1 MNAPSGFSGR
11 TFSGVERAAVLMMIV
26 GDEEAAA
33 ILQKLDPEEVRELG
47 TAMMNVADVS
57 EWEMAQVLDDFT
69 GRAQERSA
77 IQFDPR
83 PKVETVVTKALGPER
98 ASTMLARILPPE
110 PNESIAQLAWM
121 DANEIAAMLEEEH
134 PQIAAVLLAHLEPE
148 TAGKVLEMLPEAIQ
162 PQVLRRVAKLGPVT
176 ADAIATLTALLE
188 RHSAQPRRQ
197 VGLQMGGTREAA
209 KIMSSVRKVTEQKV
223 MPKLAKLDREVAK
236 AIEEAMFV
244 FDNLLELDDKNMG
257 TLLRNIES
265 DVLVRS
271 LKGVDEEGRNRF
283 LACMSSRAADTIR
296 DEMEARGP
304 MKMAEVLDAQKAM
317 IAIARQLVKDGTIT
331 MPGGGG
337 DDDYV

>member
-1 MNAPSGFSGR
+1 MNVPRNF
-11 TFSGVERAAVLMMIV
+11 TGVERAAVLMMVV

-33 ILQKLDPEEVRELG
+33 ILQKLDPEEVRQLG

-83 PKVETVVTKALGPER
+83 PKLESVVTKALGPER
-98 ASTMLARILPPE
+98 ASTILSRILPPE
-110 PNESIAQLAWM
+110 PNESIATLQWM
-121 DANEIAAMLEEEH
+121 DATEIAAILEEEH
-134 PQIAAVLLAHLEPE
+134 PQIAAVLLAHLEPA
-148 TAGKVLEMLPEAIQ
+148 TAGQVLEMLPEAVQ

-176 ADAIATLTALLE
+176 PEALATLTALLE
-188 RHSAQPRRQ
+188 RHSGQPRR
-197 VGLQMGGTREAA
+197 VAGVQMGGTREAA
-209 KIMSSVRKVTEQKV
+209 KIMSSVRKITEQKV
-223 MPKLAKLDREVAK
+223 MPKLAKLDREVAR

-265 DVLVRS
+265 DILVRS
-271 LKGVDEEGRNRF
+271 LKGTDEAARNRF
-283 LACMSSRAADTIR
+283 LSCMSSRAADTIR

-304 MKMAEVLDAQKAM
+304 MKLAEVLEAQKVM
-317 IAIARQLVKDGTIT
+317 IAIARQLVKDGTIV
-331 MPGGGG
+331 MPGSGG

>member
-1 MNAPSGFSGR
+1 MNAPRRF
-11 TFSGVERAAVLMMIV
+11 TGVERAAVLMMVV

-33 ILQKLDPEEVRELG
+33 ILQKLDPDEVRQLG
-47 TAMMNVADVS
+47 SAMMAVADVS

-83 PKVETVVTKALGPER
+83 PKLETVVTRALGPER
-98 ASTMLARILPPE
+98 AGAVLASILPPE
-110 PNESIAQLAWM
+110 PAESITALAWM
-121 DANEIAAMLEEEH
+121 DATEIAGMLEDEH
-134 PQIAAVLLAHLEPE
+134 PQIAAVLLAHLDP
-148 TAGKVLEMLPEAIQ
+148 AVAAQVLEMLPEANQ
-162 PQVLRRVAKLGPVT
+162 PQVLRRVARLGPVT
-176 ADAIATLTALLE
+176 PDAIATLTQLLE
-188 RHSAQPRRQ
+188 RHAGQPKR
-197 VGLQMGGTREAA
+197 VAGVQMGGTREAA
-209 KIMSSVRKVTEQKV
+209 KIMSSARKITEQKV
-223 MPKLAKLDREVAK
+223 MPKLAKIDREIAR

-257 TLLRNIES
+257 TLLRNIDS

-271 LKGVDEEGRNRF
+271 LKGVDEAARTRF
-283 LACMSSRAADTIR
+283 LSCMSSRAADTIR
-296 DEMEARGP
+296 DELEARGP

>member
-1 MNAPSGFSGR
+1 MNAPRNF
-11 TFSGVERAAVLMMIV
+11 TGVERAAVLMMVV

-33 ILQKLDPEEVRELG
+33 ILQKLDPEEVRQLG

-83 PKVETVVTKALGPER
+83 PKLESVVTKALGPER
-98 ASTMLARILPPE
+98 ASTILARILPPE
-110 PNESIAQLAWM
+110 PNESIATLQWM
-121 DANEIAAMLEEEH
+121 DATEIAAMLEEEH
-134 PQIAAVLLAHLEPE
+134 PQIAAVLLAHLEPT
-148 TAGKVLEMLPEAIQ
+148 TAGQVLEMLPEAVQ

-176 ADAIATLTALLE
+176 PEALATLTALLE
-188 RHSAQPRRQ
+188 RHSGQPRR
-197 VGLQMGGTREAA
+197 VAGVQMGGTREAA

-223 MPKLAKLDREVAK
+223 MPKLAKLDREVAR

-265 DVLVRS
+265 DILVRS
-271 LKGVDEEGRNRF
+271 LKGADEAARNRF

-304 MKMAEVLDAQKAM
+304 MKLAEVLEAQKVM
-317 IAIARQLVKDGTIT
+317 IAIARQLVKDGTIM
-331 MPGGGG
+331 MPGSGG

>member
-1 MNAPSGFSGR
+1 MNAPR
-11 TFSGVERAAVLMMIV
+11 NFSGVERAAVLMMIV
-26 GDEEAAA
+26 GDEEAAE
-33 ILQKLDPEEVRELG
+33 ILRKLDPDEVRELG
-47 TAMMNVADVS
+47 AAMMNVADVS

-69 GRAQERSA
+69 GRAQQRSA

-83 PKVETVVTKALGPER
+83 PKVQSVVKLALGEER
-98 ASTMLARILPPE
+98 ASTMLSRILPPE
-110 PNESIAQLAWM
+110 PNESISQLAWM
-121 DANEIAAMLEEEH
+121 DATEIAAMLEEEH
-134 PQIAAVLLAHLEPE
+134 PQIAAVLLAHLAPE
-148 TAGKVLEMLPEAIQ
+148 VAGKVLEMLPEAIQ
-162 PQVLRRVAKLGPVT
+162 PQVLRRVARLGPVT
-176 ADAIATLTALLE
+176 PEAITTLTALLE
-188 RHSAQPRRQ
+188 RHSHQPRKAEG
-197 VGLQMGGTREAA
+197 VQMGGTREAA
-209 KIMSSVRKVTEQKV
+209 KIMSAVRKITEQKV

-283 LACMSSRAADTIR
+283 LSCMSSRAADTIR

>member
-1 MNAPSGFSGR
+1 MNAPRS
-11 TFSGVERAAVLMMIV
+11 FSGVERAAVLMMVV

-33 ILQKLDPEEVRELG
+33 ILQKLDPEEVRQLG
-47 TAMMNVADVS
+47 TAMMSVADVS

-83 PKVETVVTKALGPER
+83 PKLESVVTKALGPER
-98 ASTMLARILPPE
+98 ASTILSRILPPE
-110 PNESIAQLAWM
+110 PNESISVLQWM
-121 DANEIAAMLEEEH
+121 DASEIAAMLEEEH
-134 PQIAAVLLAHLEPE
+134 PQIAAVLLAHLEPA
-148 TAGKVLEMLPEAIQ
+148 TAGQVLEMLPEAVQ

-176 ADAIATLTALLE
+176 PDALATLTALLE
-188 RHSAQPRRQ
+188 RHSGQPRR
-197 VGLQMGGTREAA
+197 VAGVQMGGTREAA

-223 MPKLAKLDREVAK
+223 MPKLAKLDREVAR

-271 LKGVDEEGRNRF
+271 LKGADEAARNRF
-283 LACMSSRAADTIR
+283 LSCMSSRAADTIR

-304 MKMAEVLDAQKAM
+304 MKLAEVLEAQKVM

-331 MPGGGG
+331 MPGSGG

>member
-1 MNAPSGFSGR
+1 MNAPRNF
-11 TFSGVERAAVLMMIV
+11 TGVERAAVLMMVV

-33 ILQKLDPEEVRELG
+33 ILQKLDPEEVRQLG
-47 TAMMNVADVS
+47 TAMMSVADVS

-83 PKVETVVTKALGPER
+83 PKLESVVTRALGPER
-98 ASTMLARILPPE
+98 ASTILSRILPPE
-110 PNESIAQLAWM
+110 PNESISTLQWM
-121 DANEIAAMLEEEH
+121 DATEIAAMLEEEH
-134 PQIAAVLLAHLEPE
+134 PQIAAVLLAHLEPA
-148 TAGKVLEMLPEAIQ
+148 TAGQVLEMLPEAIQ

-176 ADAIATLTALLE
+176 AEALATLTALLE
-188 RHSAQPRRQ
+188 RHTSQPRR
-197 VGLQMGGTREAA
+197 VAGIQMGGTREAA

-223 MPKLAKLDREVAK
+223 MPKLAKLDRDVAR

-271 LKGVDEEGRNRF
+271 LKGADEAARTRF
-283 LACMSSRAADTIR
+283 LSCMSSRAADTIR

-304 MKMAEVLDAQKAM
+304 MKLAEVLEAQKVM

>member
-1 MNAPSGFSGR
+1 MNAPRRF
-11 TFSGVERAAVLMMIV
+11 TGVERAAVLMMVV

-33 ILQKLDPEEVRELG
+33 ILQKLDPDEVRQLG
-47 TAMMNVADVS
+47 SAMMAVADVS

-83 PKVETVVTKALGPER
+83 PKLETVVTRALGPER
-98 ASTMLARILPPE
+98 AGAVLASILPPE
-110 PNESIAQLAWM
+110 PAESITALAWM
-121 DANEIAAMLEEEH
+121 DATEIAGMLEDEH
-134 PQIAAVLLAHLEPE
+134 PQIAAVLLAHLDP
-148 TAGKVLEMLPEAIQ
+148 AVAAQVLEMLPEASQ
-162 PQVLRRVAKLGPVT
+162 PQVLRRVARLGPVT
-176 ADAIATLTALLE
+176 PDAIATLTQLLE
-188 RHSAQPRRQ
+188 RHAGQPKR
-197 VGLQMGGTREAA
+197 VAGVQMGGTREAA
-209 KIMSSVRKVTEQKV
+209 KIMSSARKITEQKV
-223 MPKLAKLDREVAK
+223 MPKLAKIDREIAR

-257 TLLRNIES
+257 TLLRNIDS

-271 LKGVDEEGRNRF
+271 LKGVDEAARTRF
-283 LACMSSRAADTIR
+283 LSCMSSRAADTIR

>member
-1 MNAPSGFSGR
+1 MNAPSNFSGR
-11 TFSGVERAAVLMMIV
+11 KFSGVERAAVLMMVV

-33 ILQKLDPEEVRELG
+33 ILQKLDPDEVRQLG
-47 TAMMNVADVS
+47 TAMMSVADVS

-83 PKVETVVTKALGPER
+83 PKLESVVTKALGPER
-98 ASTMLARILPPE
+98 ASTILSRILPPE
-110 PNESIAQLAWM
+110 PNESISALQWM
-121 DANEIAAMLEEEH
+121 DATEIAAMLEEEH
-134 PQIAAVLLAHLEPE
+134 PQIAAVLLAHLEPA
-148 TAGKVLEMLPEAIQ
+148 TAGQVLEMLPEAVQ

-176 ADAIATLTALLE
+176 AEALATLTALLE
-188 RHSAQPRRQ
+188 RHSSQPRRAAG
-197 VGLQMGGTREAA
+197 VQMGGTREAA

-223 MPKLAKLDREVAK
+223 MPKLAKLDREVAR

-265 DVLVRS
+265 DVLVRA
-271 LKGVDEEGRNRF
+271 LKGADEEARNRF
-283 LACMSSRAADTIR
+283 LSCMSSRAADTIR

-304 MKMAEVLDAQKAM
+304 MKLSEVLEAQKVM

>member
-1 MNAPSGFSGR
+1 MNAPRRF
-11 TFSGVERAAVLMMIV
+11 TGVECAAVLMMVV

-33 ILQKLDPEEVRELG
+33 ILQKLDPDEVRQLG
-47 TAMMNVADVS
+47 SAMMAVADVS

-83 PKVETVVTKALGPER
+83 PKLETVVTRALGPER
-98 ASTMLARILPPE
+98 AGAVLASILPPE
-110 PNESIAQLAWM
+110 PAESITALAWM
-121 DANEIAAMLEEEH
+121 DATEIAGMLEDEH
-134 PQIAAVLLAHLEPE
+134 PQIAAVLLAHLDP
-148 TAGKVLEMLPEAIQ
+148 AVAAQVLEMLPEANQ
-162 PQVLRRVAKLGPVT
+162 PQVLRRVARLGPVT
-176 ADAIATLTALLE
+176 PDAIATLTQLLE
-188 RHSAQPRRQ
+188 RHAGQPKR
-197 VGLQMGGTREAA
+197 VAGVQMGGTREAA
-209 KIMSSVRKVTEQKV
+209 KIMSSARKITEQKV
-223 MPKLAKLDREVAK
+223 MPKLAKIDREIAR

-257 TLLRNIES
+257 TLLRNIDS

-271 LKGVDEEGRNRF
+271 LKGVDEAARTRF
-283 LACMSSRAADTIR
+283 LSCMSSRAADTIR

>member
-1 MNAPSGFSGR
+1 MNAPRRF
-11 TFSGVERAAVLMMIV
+11 TGVERAAVLMMVV

-33 ILQKLDPEEVRELG
+33 ILQKLDPDEVRQLG
-47 TAMMNVADVS
+47 SAMMAVADVS

-83 PKVETVVTKALGPER
+83 PKLETVVTKALGPER
-98 ASTMLARILPPE
+98 AGAVLASILPPE
-110 PNESIAQLAWM
+110 PAESISALAWM
-121 DANEIAAMLEEEH
+121 DATEIAGMLEDEH
-134 PQIAAVLLAHLEPE
+134 PQIAAVLLAHLDP
-148 TAGKVLEMLPEAIQ
+148 AVAAQVLEMLPEANQ
-162 PQVLRRVAKLGPVT
+162 PQVLRRVARLGPVT
-176 ADAIATLTALLE
+176 PDAIATLTQLLE
-188 RHSAQPRRQ
+188 RHAGQPKR
-197 VGLQMGGTREAA
+197 VAGLQMGGTREAA
-209 KIMSSVRKVTEQKV
+209 KIMSSARKITEQKV
-223 MPKLAKLDREVAK
+223 MPKLAKIDREIAR

-257 TLLRNIES
+257 TLLRNIDS

-271 LKGVDEEGRNRF
+271 LKGVDEAARTRF
-283 LACMSSRAADTIR
+283 LSCMSSRAADTIR
-296 DEMEARGP
+296 DELEARGP

>member
-1 MNAPSGFSGR
+1 MNAPRRF
-11 TFSGVERAAVLMMIV
+11 TGVERAAVLMMVV

-33 ILQKLDPEEVRELG
+33 ILQKLDPDEVRQLG
-47 TAMMNVADVS
+47 TAMMAVADVS

-83 PKVETVVTKALGPER
+83 PKLETVVTRALGPER
-98 ASTMLARILPPE
+98 AGTVLASILPPE
-110 PNESIAQLAWM
+110 PAESISALAWM
-121 DANEIAAMLEEEH
+121 DATEIAGMLEDEH
-134 PQIAAVLLAHLEPE
+134 PQIAAVLLAHLDP
-148 TAGKVLEMLPEAIQ
+148 AVAAQVLEMLPEAIQ
-162 PQVLRRVAKLGPVT
+162 PQVLRRVARLGPVT
-176 ADAIATLTALLE
+176 PDAIATLTQLLE
-188 RHSAQPRRQ
+188 RHAGQPKRVAGVR
-197 VGLQMGGTREAA
+197 MGGAREAA
-209 KIMSSVRKVTEQKV
+209 KIMSSARKITEQKV
-223 MPKLAKLDREVAK
+223 MPKLAKIDREIAR

-257 TLLRNIES
+257 TLLRNIDS

-271 LKGVDEEGRNRF
+271 LKGVDEAARTRF
-283 LACMSSRAADTIR
+283 LSCMSSRAADTIR

-317 IAIARQLVKDGTIT
+317 IAVARQLVKDGTIT

>member
-1 MNAPSGFSGR
+1 MNAPRRF
-11 TFSGVERAAVLMMIV
+11 TGVERAAVLMMVV

-33 ILQKLDPEEVRELG
+33 ILQKLDPDEVRQLG
-47 TAMMNVADVS
+47 SAMMAVADVS

-83 PKVETVVTKALGPER
+83 PKLETVVTRALGPER
-98 ASTMLARILPPE
+98 AGAVLASILPPE
-110 PNESIAQLAWM
+110 PAESISALAWM
-121 DANEIAAMLEEEH
+121 DATEIAGMLEDEH
-134 PQIAAVLLAHLEPE
+134 PQIAAVLLAHLDP
-148 TAGKVLEMLPEAIQ
+148 AVAAQVLEMLPEANQ
-162 PQVLRRVAKLGPVT
+162 PQVLRRVARLGPVT
-176 ADAIATLTALLE
+176 PDAIATLTQLLE
-188 RHSAQPRRQ
+188 RHAGQPKR
-197 VGLQMGGTREAA
+197 VAGVQMGGTREAA
-209 KIMSSVRKVTEQKV
+209 KIMSSARKITEQKV
-223 MPKLAKLDREVAK
+223 MPKLAKIDREIAR

-257 TLLRNIES
+257 TLLRNIDS

-271 LKGVDEEGRNRF
+271 LKGVDEAARTRF
-283 LACMSSRAADTIR
+283 LSCMSSRAADTIR

-317 IAIARQLVKDGTIT
+317 IGIARQLVKDGTIT

>member
-1 MNAPSGFSGR
+1 VNAPRNF
-11 TFSGVERAAVLMMIV
+11 TGVERAAVLMMIV

-33 ILQKLDPEEVRELG
+33 ILQKLDPEEVRQLG
-47 TAMMNVADVS
+47 AAMMNVADVS

-69 GRAQERSA
+69 GRAQERSS
-77 IQFDPR
+77 IQFNPR
-83 PKVETVVTKALGPER
+83 PKVESVVTRALGADKAETIL
-98 ASTMLARILPPE
+98 SRILPPE
-110 PNESIAQLAWM
+110 PNESISALAWM
-121 DANEIAAMLEEEH
+121 DATEIAGMLEEEH
-134 PQIAAVLLAHLEPE
+134 PQIAAVLLAHLEAE
-148 TAGKVLEMLPEAIQ
+148 VAGKVLEMLPEAIQ
-162 PQVLRRVAKLGPVT
+162 PQVLRRLAKLGPVT
-176 ADAIATLTALLE
+176 PEAIATLTAVLE
-188 RHSAQPRRQ
+188 RHSTKPRRAA
-197 VGLQMGGTREAA
+197 GLQMGGTREAA
-209 KIMSSVRKVTEQKV
+209 KIMSSVRKITEQKV

-271 LKGVDEEGRNRF
+271 LKGVDEAARTRF

-304 MKMAEVLDAQKAM
+304 MKLSEVLDAQKVM
-317 IAIARQLVKDGTIT
+317 ISIARQLVKDGTIT

>member
-1 MNAPSGFSGR
+1 MNAPRNF
-11 TFSGVERAAVLMMIV
+11 TGVERAAVLMMIV
-26 GDEEAAA
+26 GDEEAAE
-33 ILQKLDPEEVRELG
+33 ILRKLDPDEVRELG
-47 TAMMNVADVS
+47 AAMMNVADVS

-83 PKVETVVTKALGPER
+83 PKVQSVVTLALGEER
-98 ASTMLARILPPE
+98 AGTMLSRILPPE
-110 PNESIAQLAWM
+110 PNESISQLAWM
-121 DANEIAAMLEEEH
+121 DATEIASMLEEEH
-134 PQIAAVLLAHLEPE
+134 PQLAAVLLAHLEPE

-176 ADAIATLTALLE
+176 GEAIATLTALLE
-188 RHSAQPRRQ
+188 RHSAQPKRAA
-197 VGLQMGGTREAA
+197 GLQMGGTREAA
-209 KIMSSVRKVTEQKV
+209 KIMSSVRKITEQKV

>member
-1 MNAPSGFSGR
+1 MNAPRNF
-11 TFSGVERAAVLMMIV
+11 TGVERAAVLMMIV

-33 ILQKLDPEEVRELG
+33 ILQKLDPEEVRQLG
-47 TAMMNVADVS
+47 AAMMNVADVS

-69 GRAQERSA
+69 GRAQERSS
-77 IQFDPR
+77 IQFNPR
-83 PKVETVVTKALGPER
+83 PKVESVVTRALGADKAETIL
-98 ASTMLARILPPE
+98 SRILPPE
-110 PNESIAQLAWM
+110 PNESISALAWM
-121 DANEIAAMLEEEH
+121 DATEIAGMLEEEH
-134 PQIAAVLLAHLEPE
+134 PQIAAVLLAHLEADI
-148 TAGKVLEMLPEAIQ
+148 AGKVLEMLPEAIQ
-162 PQVLRRVAKLGPVT
+162 PQVLRRLAKLGPVT
-176 ADAIATLTALLE
+176 PEAIATLTAVLE
-188 RHSAQPRRQ
+188 RHSTKPRR
-197 VGLQMGGTREAA
+197 VAGVQMGGTREAA
-209 KIMSSVRKVTEQKV
+209 KIMSSVRKITEQKV

-271 LKGVDEEGRNRF
+271 LKGVDEAARTRF

-304 MKMAEVLDAQKAM
+304 MKLSEVLEAQKVM
-317 IAIARQLVKDGTIT
+317 ISIARQLVKDGTIT

>member
-1 MNAPSGFSGR
+1 MNAPRNF
-11 TFSGVERAAVLMMIV
+11 TGVERAAVLMMIV

-33 ILQKLDPEEVRELG
+33 ILQKLDPEEVRQLG
-47 TAMMNVADVS
+47 AAMMNVADVS

-69 GRAQERSA
+69 GRAQERSS
-77 IQFDPR
+77 IQFNPR
-83 PKVETVVTKALGPER
+83 PKVESVVTRALGADKAETIL
-98 ASTMLARILPPE
+98 SRILPPE
-110 PNESIAQLAWM
+110 PNESISALAWM
-121 DANEIAAMLEEEH
+121 DATEIAGMLEEEH
-134 PQIAAVLLAHLEPE
+134 PQIAAVLLAHLEAE
-148 TAGKVLEMLPEAIQ
+148 IAGKVLEMLPEAIQ
-162 PQVLRRVAKLGPVT
+162 PQVLRRLAKLGPVT
-176 ADAIATLTALLE
+176 PEAIATLTAVLE
-188 RHSAQPRRQ
+188 RHSTKPRRAA
-197 VGLQMGGTREAA
+197 GLQMGGTREAA
-209 KIMSSVRKVTEQKV
+209 KIMSSVRKITEQKV

-271 LKGVDEEGRNRF
+271 LKGVDEAARTRF

-304 MKMAEVLDAQKAM
+304 MKLSEVLDAQKVM
-317 IAIARQLVKDGTIT
+317 ISIARQLVKDGTIT